1 MCDLNVDNE
10 SCKNFVSRKLV
21 DHLKLHLD
29 KHPSPYM
36 IDWEKKGSKVKVTET
51 CRVLMSI
58 GNHYCDGVVCDVVD
72 MDACWVGH
80 GRLM

>member
-1 MCDLNVDNE
+1 MNNK

-21 DHLKLHLD
+21 DHLKLHTK

-36 IDWEKKGSKVKVTET
+36 IGWIKKRSKVKVIET

-58 GNHYCDGVVCDVVD
+58 GKHYCNDVICDVVD
-72 MDACWVGH
+72 IWMLVTCCWVGH
-80 GRLM
+80 DSLM